1 MAAGEKGG
9 EVFDLQPQGYYIAG
23 IVLAEDLPLT
33 RGDLVTRLLDAFL
46 QKAIVA
52 VGVHLGLQDFH
63 VLVDDLVFLVVAKDF
78 TE

>member
-1 MAAGEKGG
+1 LATGEKGG
-9 EVFDLQPQGYYIAG
+9 EVFDLQPKGYYIAG

-33 RGDLVTRLLDAFL
+33 RGDLITSLLDAFL
-46 QKAIVA
+46 HKAIVA

-63 VLVDDLVFLVVAKDF
+63 VFVDDLVLLVVAKDF